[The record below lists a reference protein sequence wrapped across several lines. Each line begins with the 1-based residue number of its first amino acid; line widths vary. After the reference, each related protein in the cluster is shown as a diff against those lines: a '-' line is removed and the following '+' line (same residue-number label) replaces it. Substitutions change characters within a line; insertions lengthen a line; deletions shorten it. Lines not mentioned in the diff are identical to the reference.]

1 MRTLAD
7 YPKLLLELH
16 PDKNGVVN
24 PEDYTY
30 GSNKKLYW
38 RCDVADDHEWQ
49 ASVKERAANAR
60 GCPFCAG
67 KRVSKSNSLR
77 SIHPEIARQWH
88 PTKNND
94 LTPDRVLSNSTK
106 KVWWLCDN
114 GHEYEHSVNQRT
126 SRTRV
131 CPYCSGYRIGQG
143 NSFADKSPEAAAEW
157 DYEKNNDKTPYEVS
171 PSTSS
176 KYWFKCKLGHSYK
189 APPASRTG
197 GHGCPKCTNS
207 SSQPELRVYTEFKH
221 LFPDTVHRHK
231 MRKVEFDIFVPV
243 LDLAIEYD
251 GAYWHEKASAKD
263 KRKNH
268 FCKINGIK
276 LVRLRE
282 TPLKKLLDTDVIV
295 PSRNFNKSDMDT
307 LVRRIF
313 FELYQIEI
321 MDNRIKDYLAC
332 DEFLNEALFDEYRTY
347 LPLPHPSKSL
357 ATLRPELQKFWDY
370 EKNHPLTPEHFTA
383 GSNRKVYWICRKGH
397 SYKKIVYDRA
407 KAVGCPICY
416 KTRGQGRNK
425 NPTINDKRQMKLF

>member
-1 MRTLAD
+1 

-251 GAYWHEKASAKD
+251 GAYWHEK
-263 KRKNH
+263 
-268 FCKINGIK
+268 
-276 LVRLRE
+276 
-282 TPLKKLLDTDVIV
+282 
-295 PSRNFNKSDMDT
+295 
-307 LVRRIF
+307 
-313 FELYQIEI
+313 
-321 MDNRIKDYLAC
+321 
-332 DEFLNEALFDEYRTY
+332 
-347 LPLPHPSKSL
+347 
-357 ATLRPELQKFWDY
+357 
-370 EKNHPLTPEHFTA
+370 
-383 GSNRKVYWICRKGH
+383 
-397 SYKKIVYDRA
+397 
-407 KAVGCPICY
+407 
-416 KTRGQGRNK
+416 
-425 NPTINDKRQMKLF
+425 